1 MVATFHNKV
10 ALVTGGGRG
19 IGRGI
24 ALALAKYGAKVA
36 VMARSSEEVEQVAD
50 EIRTMGG
57 TALACSGDV
66 SNYADVQRITTEVA
80 NTLGA
85 VDILVNNAAVVY
97 AGHFI
102 EESNPEAWVMC
113 QQINLIGAYY
123 LIHATLPAMKQRGY
137 GRIINVTSGAAYGIP
152 RGAAYSVSKA
162 ALNTLS
168 QTVAAETTN
177 TGVCVVAVNPGEV
190 DTMMQFQLR
199 GMSEAQ
205 LGERLYKHFH
215 SLKDEG
221 RLTDPLYVGE
231 QIAAIVMTDK
241 TGEILVV
248 PDPDVADELAAILV
262 QAKTK

>member
-1 MVATFHNKV
+1 MVATFDGKV

-36 VMARSSEEVEQVAD
+36 VMARSTEEVEQVAD
-50 EIRTMGG
+50 EIRAAGG

-66 SNYADVQRITTEVA
+66 SNYADVQRIITEI
-80 NTLGA
+80 TSKLGT
-85 VDILVNNAAVVY
+85 VDILVNNAAMLYV
-97 AGHFI
+97 GHLV
-102 EESNPEAWVMC
+102 EETDPESWAMS
-113 QQINLIGAYY
+113 QQINVMGAYY

-137 GRIINVTSGAAYGIP
+137 GRIINVTSGAAHGIP
-152 RGAAYSVSKA
+152 RGTAYSVSKA

-168 QTVAAETTN
+168 QTVAAETTD

-190 DTMMQFQLR
+190 DTMMQVQLR

-221 RLTDPLYVGE
+221 RLTDPLHVGE
-231 QIAAIVMTDK
+231 QIAAIAMTDK

-248 PDPDVADELAAILV
+248 SDPDVADELAAILA
-262 QAKTK
+262 QAKTE